1 MILIVSKVLFSFPGS
16 KMPGTIAYMSPA
28 HGKRETDM
36 SCLSCLWL
44 FGTMKEDRPWPR
56 TVFSSKTVPET
67 PAQLVFKQ
75 IESLIQTLLKKSLYY
90 FGNYN
95 SISMTQ
101 SLPIGRPP
109 LFSLSIQRK
118 ASRGRELFNIWM
130 IEKLFREYHFR
141 CNLRNTTRFW
151 SQQEKYSHSM
161 SHCYLKGNL
170 IIANDPYSEVSGSHK

>member
-28 HGKRETDM
+28 HGKREMDM

-75 IESLIQTLLKKSLYY
+75 IELLIQSLLKEVFITLENTIAFPWLKACTSADHHY
-90 FGNYN
+90 FPC
-95 SISMTQ
+95 Q
-101 SLPIGRPP
+101 
-109 LFSLSIQRK
+109 
-118 ASRGRELFNIWM
+118 
-130 IEKLFREYHFR
+130 FRETLQGEVSSSIFG
-141 CNLRNTTRFW
+141 W
-151 SQQEKYSHSM
+151 
-161 SHCYLKGNL
+161 LKN
-170 IIANDPYSEVSGSHK
+170 YSEISFQVQFEKHYSFLITAGKIFS